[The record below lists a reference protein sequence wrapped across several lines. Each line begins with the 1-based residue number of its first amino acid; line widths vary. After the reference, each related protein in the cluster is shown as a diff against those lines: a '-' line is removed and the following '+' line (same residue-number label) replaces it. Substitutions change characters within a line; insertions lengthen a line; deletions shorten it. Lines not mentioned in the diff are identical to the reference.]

1 MSAYRLHAQ
10 ETESSIE
17 TLLRRADSHLALRK
31 PAAAEELYK
40 AALSINNASLPALIG
55 VGRAAMAERS
65 WSSAVD
71 AFEHA
76 SKLYTS
82 SLDARYYLGCAYAEY
97 GRSRALLEKLTGLVA
112 LVEDLIGLKVQ
123 TSFEKAKS
131 HLDWV
136 ISRDSLY
143 RDALYQLAIVYYFQ
157 HEYRDAISLALRQIE
172 LKPDLRNGHSGLQKI
187 YREAISYWSANDSTA
202 RVPQPEND
210 YDRFFHAERL
220 RRQGRLEAADSCLRL
235 LREKP
240 GIVRPQLILQS
251 LAKIRAKQ
259 KMPDE
264 IEQLVTE
271 SIDLIRTMADAD
283 LVFEDVKY
291 LLSDEELAR
300 YDGLKSASDARQ
312 FFTTFWM
319 KRNPYPAQ
327 RTNARIAQHYER
339 LVYAE
344 EYL

>member
-143 RDALYQLAIVYYFQ
+143 RDALYQLAIRAPTSSMSIAMLFPLPSDKLNSNRIFETVTAASRKSTVRR
-157 HEYRDAISLALRQIE
+157 YRIGQRTIPLRACPSLKTTMIDSSML
-172 LKPDLRNGHSGLQKI
+172 
-187 YREAISYWSANDSTA
+187 SAFAA
-202 RVPQPEND
+202 RAGW
-210 YDRFFHAERL
+210 RRLTHACACF
-220 RRQGRLEAADSCLRL
+220 G
-235 LREKP
+235 
-240 GIVRPQLILQS
+240 
-251 LAKIRAKQ
+251 
-259 KMPDE
+259 
-264 IEQLVTE
+264 
-271 SIDLIRTMADAD
+271 
-283 LVFEDVKY
+283 
-291 LLSDEELAR
+291 
-300 YDGLKSASDARQ
+300 
-312 FFTTFWM
+312 
-319 KRNPYPAQ
+319 RNPASCD
-327 RTNARIAQHYER
+327 RNSSCNLWRR
-339 LVYAE
+339 
-344 EYL
+344 